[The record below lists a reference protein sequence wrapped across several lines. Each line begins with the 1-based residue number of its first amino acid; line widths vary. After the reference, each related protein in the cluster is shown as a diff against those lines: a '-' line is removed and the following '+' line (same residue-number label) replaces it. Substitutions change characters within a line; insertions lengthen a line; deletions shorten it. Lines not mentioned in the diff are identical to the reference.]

1 MVPETPDAHGWRPL
15 SLPGAW
21 RRSVTFHPDGRGA
34 FGELWRDEWTVG
46 LASEGVQP
54 DMRQANL
61 SRSDAR
67 VLRGLHLHRRQADLW
82 VIAEGHAFVALV
94 DVRPVVA
101 GVGGALVETVD
112 ASPGDTLY
120 LPAGVAHGFY
130 ARDPIA
136 LVYLVTNTYDGT
148 DELGFAW
155 DDPDAAV
162 PWPDPAPILSDRDA
176 RAPSLHDLVGRL
188 RGAA

>member
-1 MVPETPDAHGWRPL
+1 MA
-15 SLPGAW
+15 LPGAW
-21 RRSVTFHPDGRGA
+21 RRTAEFHADGRGA
-34 FGELWRDEWTVG
+34 FGELWRDAWTEG
-46 LASEGVQP
+46 LAPAGVQP
-54 DMRQANL
+54 AMRQANL

-94 DVRPVVA
+94 DVRPAIA
-101 GVGGALVETVD
+101 GTGGPTVETVET
-112 ASPGDTLY
+112 SPGDTLY

-130 ARDPIA
+130 ARDPIT
-136 LVYLVTNTYDGT
+136 LVYLVTNVYDGT

-162 PWPDPAPILSDRDA
+162 QWPDQAPILSDRDA
-176 RAPSLHDLVGRL
+176 SAPSLRDLLDRL
-188 RGAA
+188 RAEGQAAR